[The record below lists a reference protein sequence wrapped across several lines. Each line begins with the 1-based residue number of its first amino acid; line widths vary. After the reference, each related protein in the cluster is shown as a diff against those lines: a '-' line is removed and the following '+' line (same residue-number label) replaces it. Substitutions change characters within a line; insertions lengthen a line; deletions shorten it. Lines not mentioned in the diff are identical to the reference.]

1 MKVAIIAGKG
11 DFPLYIIEQIKDI
24 FVLCV
29 DQHSSPNLFKK
40 KSETVSLLDPE
51 SWIKILKTNN
61 ITHVVMA
68 GKFDRPK
75 NIKQPMTEEGVKLFK
90 KIIHLGDNS
99 ALNVIEKFFN
109 YHGFEILPIY
119 SIIKDCFFPKGFY
132 LEDQISLNLKDF
144 VKESATTGIDL
155 LNTISRF
162 DVGQSVIVSSK
173 LIYAIEGQEGTDF
186 MIDRVGHIYVQNK
199 LYSDFGPVLIK
210 IPKKN
215 QKINLDLPVI
225 GLDTVKKCMKLGFS
239 ALVVSSKGTLIVD
252 LKKVILHI
260 KNNNFCVY
268 AI

>member
-29 DQHSSPNLFKK
+29 DQNSSNKLFKK
-40 KSETVSLLDPE
+40 KSATVSLFDPE

-61 ITHVVMA
+61 ITHIVMA

-75 NIKQPMTEEGVKLFK
+75 NIKQPITEEGVKLLK
-90 KIIHLGDNS
+90 KINHLGDNS
-99 ALNVIEKFFN
+99 ALNLIEKFFN
-109 YHGFEILPIY
+109 DHGFQILPIY

-132 LEDQISLNLKDF
+132 LENQMSLNLKNF
-144 VKESATTGIDL
+144 VKESAATGIDL
-155 LNTISRF
+155 LNAISKF

-173 LIYAIEGQEGTDF
+173 LIYAIEGQEGTDL
-186 MIDRVGHIYVQNK
+186 MIDRVGHIYVHNK
-199 LYSDFGPVLIK
+199 LYSDYGPVLIK

-215 QKINLDLPVI
+215 QKVNLDLPVI
-225 GLDTVKKCMKLGFS
+225 GLDTVKKCIKFGFS